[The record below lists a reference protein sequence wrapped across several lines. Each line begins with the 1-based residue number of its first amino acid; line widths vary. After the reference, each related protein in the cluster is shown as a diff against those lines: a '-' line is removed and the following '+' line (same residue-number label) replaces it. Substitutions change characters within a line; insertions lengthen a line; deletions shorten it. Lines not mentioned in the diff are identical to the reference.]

1 MDALQRAVQPPG
13 AGGYGPHASGR
24 GGGGD
29 LAVPDQFPVGL
40 RVLVVDD
47 DLICLKVLEQMLRRC
62 AYNVTTCA
70 QATVA
75 LNLLREKK
83 GCFDIVLSDVHMPD
97 MDGYKLLEHV
107 GLEMD
112 LPVIMMSG
120 DGSTN
125 AVMRGIRHGACDYL
139 IKPIRPEE
147 LQNIW
152 QHVVRKK
159 WNGNKEIEHSGS
171 LEDNDRHKRGSDD
184 ADGSAVNEGGEGLL
198 KNQKKRSIA
207 KEEDEPELDSDDPT
221 TSKKPRVVWSV
232 ELHQQF
238 VSAVNQLGIDKAVP
252 KRILELMNVPGLT
265 RENVASHLQKFRLYL
280 KRLSGVAQQ
289 QGGISSSFCGT
300 VESNIKLG
308 PLGRYDIQ
316 ALAASGQISPQ
327 ALAALQSELLGRPT
341 SNLVLPS
348 FDQPTLLQAS
358 LQGSKC
364 LPVEHGV
371 AFGQPL
377 IKCPSNVSK
386 QYQQSILSS
395 QDAPSGFGPWQATS
409 LSTVGNNNIVAG
421 SNIQSNNTLMDIFQ
435 RQQQYQQKQQ
445 LQQQQQQQQQQQL
458 PQQPLLEPSRLINVQ
473 PSCLVVPH
481 SSAGF
486 QAAGSPTSVNQ
497 SSTYNRSAVID
508 YSLPSYQGNTALN
521 TGLASDKDL
530 KTSGVLGGYSVQG
543 SISPTLSS
551 SSANADSSNCC
562 PLRNPSAKYNIIG
575 QAPGVVS
582 DFSNIQGSYD
592 AKSGEAIDQ
601 GLLKNLGFVS
611 KGSSTPSLFTVDEF
625 GPPLKQIYSGKVH
638 LESSAGRV
646 KQEPSFDFVDAKV
659 SIPVLEQLS
668 SNDLM
673 SVFTE

>member
-1 MDALQRAVQPPG
+1 MP
-13 AGGYGPHASGR
+13 YGPHASSR
-24 GGGGD
+24 GGD
-29 LAVPDQFPVGL
+29 LAVPGQFPVGL

-47 DLICLKVLEQMLRRC
+47 DLICLRVLEQMLRRC
-62 AYNVTTCA
+62 SYNVTTCS

-120 DGSTN
+120 DGTTN
-125 AVMRGIRHGACDYL
+125 AVMKGIRHGACDYL

-147 LQNIW
+147 LKNIW

-171 LEDNDRHKRGSDD
+171 LEDNDRQKRGSDD
-184 ADGSAVNEGGEGLL
+184 ADGSAVNEGAEGLP
-198 KNQKKRSIA
+198 KTQKKRSNP
-207 KEEDEPELDSDDPT
+207 KEEDDPELDSDDPA

-289 QGGISSSFCGT
+289 QGGISSSFCGPGEPN
-300 VESNIKLG
+300 VKLG
-308 PLGRYDIQ
+308 PLGRFDIQ
-316 ALAASGQISPQ
+316 ALAASGQIPPQ
-327 ALAALQSELLGRPT
+327 TLAALQSELLGRPT

-348 FDQPTLLQAS
+348 FDQSTLLQAS
-358 LQGSKC
+358 MQVSKC

-386 QYQQSILSS
+386 QYQQSILST
-395 QDAPSGFGPWQATS
+395 QDASSGFGPWQATS
-409 LSTVGNNNIVAG
+409 LSTVGNNNIVPG
-421 SNIQSNNTLMDIFQ
+421 SSIQSNNTLMDIFQ
-435 RQQQYQQKQQ
+435 RQQHQYQHKQQ
-445 LQQQQQQQQQQQL
+445 LQQQQQL
-458 PQQPLLEPSRLINVQ
+458 PQQPLPEPSRLINVQ
-473 PSCLVVPH
+473 PSCLVVPQ

-486 QAAGSPTSVNQ
+486 QAAGSPASVNQ
-497 SSTYNRSAVID
+497 SSTFNRSTVID
-508 YSLPSYQGNTALN
+508 YSLPSYQGNAALN

-530 KTSGVLGGYSVQG
+530 KTPGVLSGYSVQG

-551 SSANADSSNCC
+551 SLANADSSSSCQ
-562 PLRNPSAKYNIIG
+562 LRNPSANYNIIG
-575 QAPGVVS
+575 QEPGAVS
-582 DFSNIQGSYD
+582 NFCNIQGSYD

-601 GLLKNLGFVS
+601 GSLKDLGFVG
-611 KGSSTPSLFTVDEF
+611 KGSGNPSLFTVDEF
-625 GPPLKQIYSGKVH
+625 GPPLKHIYSGKVH
-638 LESSAGRV
+638 PENGASRI
-646 KQEPSFDFVDAKV
+646 KREPSFDFVDAKV

>member
-1 MDALQRAVQPPG
+1 MFVMNKKSTLPLDVLKAKLFV
-13 AGGYGPHASGR
+13 GGKELDRSS
-24 GGGGD
+24 
-29 LAVPDQFPVGL
+29 
-40 RVLVVDD
+40 
-47 DLICLKVLEQMLRRC
+47 K
-62 AYNVTTCA
+62 
-70 QATVA
+70 
-75 LNLLREKK
+75 
-83 GCFDIVLSDVHMPD
+83 
-97 MDGYKLLEHV
+97 KLLTV
-107 GLEMD
+107 
-112 LPVIMMSG
+112 V
-120 DGSTN
+120 
-125 AVMRGIRHGACDYL
+125 AV
-139 IKPIRPEE
+139 
-147 LQNIW
+147 
-152 QHVVRKK
+152 
-159 WNGNKEIEHSGS
+159 
-171 LEDNDRHKRGSDD
+171 
-184 ADGSAVNEGGEGLL
+184 
-198 KNQKKRSIA
+198 
-207 KEEDEPELDSDDPT
+207 
-221 TSKKPRVVWSV
+221 V
-232 ELHQQF
+232 ELNMISSF
-238 VSAVNQLGIDKAVP
+238 VTCTECLVDLK
-252 KRILELMNVPGLT
+252 L
-265 RENVASHLQKFRLYL
+265 RLYL

-421 SNIQSNNTLMDIFQ
+421 SNIQT
-435 RQQQYQQKQQ
+435 
-445 LQQQQQQQQQQQL
+445 
-458 PQQPLLEPSRLINVQ
+458 
-473 PSCLVVPH
+473 
-481 SSAGF
+481 GF
-486 QAAGSPTSVNQ
+486 QAAGSPASVNQ

-508 YSLPSYQGNTALN
+508 YSFPSYQGNSALN
-521 TGLASDKDL
+521 TGLVSDKDL

-551 SSANADSSNCC
+551 SSANADSSNSC
-562 PLRNPSAKYNIIG
+562 PLRNPSAKYNIVG
-575 QAPGVVS
+575 QAPGVVY

-592 AKSGEAIDQ
+592 AKSGEAIYQ

-611 KGSSTPSLFTVDEF
+611 KGSGTPSLFTVDEY

-668 SNDLM
+668 SNDLI